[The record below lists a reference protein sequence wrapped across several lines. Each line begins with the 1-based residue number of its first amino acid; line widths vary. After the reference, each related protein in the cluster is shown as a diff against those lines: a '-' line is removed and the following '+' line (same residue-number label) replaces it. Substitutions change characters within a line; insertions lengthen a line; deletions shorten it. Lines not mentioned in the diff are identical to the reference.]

1 MATEKSIDVEKQIEQ
16 LRKEIDDIATAIA
29 GLTAKKAS
37 EFKGEALKAG
47 NDALGAS
54 NEALEV
60 VRDRLNAAGS
70 DLGDRVREKP
80 LQALGIAAGI
90 GFLAA
95 LLTRRA

>member
-1 MATEKSIDVEKQIEQ
+1 MATEKSIDVESQLEQ
-16 LRKEIDDIATAIA
+16 LRKEIGDIATAIA
-29 GLTAKKAS
+29 GLTAKKAG
-37 EFKGEALKAG
+37 EIKGEALKAG

-95 LLTRRA
+95 LLTKRV